1 MLTRRSFVTGAAAFV
16 GASCT
21 RRKASG
27 FSGFAFI
34 ANQDGEAV
42 AALDL
47 TAFAV
52 ARHIRLQGRPTG
64 VAAHPNLPFVYVLT
78 PENGTIHE
86 IRTDTLA
93 LTRKLAVAGAALSMR
108 LSPDGKFLYVLCRQP
123 RCLLRFATAAFRVD
137 GRVPLPAEPVDFDL
151 DREGKQVAVSY
162 GAFGRLSL
170 FDALGG
176 TVGAPVEAAGEINTL
191 RFRSDSR
198 ALIAADVGGR
208 MLSLYDTAK
217 RELVV
222 NLPLGLRP
230 DHICANADGG
240 QVFITGAG
248 ADCVVVVFPYYTPYV
263 AETVLAGHAP
273 GAMAASPQYLFVANR
288 SSADVSILNIQ
299 KRHVVAVTPVGAGPN
314 FITLTPDDQ
323 YALVLNQDSGDVA
336 VIRVLNITR
345 ATADFKR
352 SRKGPLFMMIP
363 VGSKPVSAAVVAI

>member
-1 MLTRRSFVTGAAAFV
+1 M
-16 GASCT
+16 

-27 FSGFAFI
+27 FSGFAFV

-52 ARHIRLQGRPTG
+52 ARHIRVQGRPTSI
-64 VAAHPNLPFVYVLT
+64 AAHPKLPFVYVLT
-78 PENGTIHE
+78 PDNGTIHE

-93 LTRKLAVAGAALSMR
+93 FSRKVAVAGSALSMR
-108 LSPDGKFLYVLCRQP
+108 LSPDGQDLYVLCRQP
-123 RCLLRFATAAFRVD
+123 RCLLRFSTAAFRVG
-137 GRVPLPAEPVDFDL
+137 GRIALPLEPVDFDL
-151 DREGKQVAVSY
+151 DREGKQAAVSY
-162 GAFGRLSL
+162 GAAGTLSL
-170 FDALGG
+170 F
-176 TVGAPVEAAGEINTL
+176 PAAGNGAGSAIAATGELNTI

-198 ALIAADVGGR
+198 ALMAADVDGR
-208 MLSLYDTAK
+208 LLSLYDTAK

-222 NLPLGLRP
+222 NLPLAVRP

-240 QVFITGAG
+240 QLFITGAG

-273 GAMAASPQYLFVANR
+273 GAMASSGLPNSSPQYLFVANR
-288 SSADVSILNIQ
+288 SSGDVSILNIQ
-299 KRHVVAVTPVGAGPN
+299 KRRVIAVTPVGAGPN
-314 FITLTPDDQ
+314 YITLTPDDQ

-345 ATADFKR
+345 AATDFKR
-352 SRKGPLFMMIP
+352 ARKGPLFMMIP
-363 VGSKPVSAAVVAI
+363 VGSKPVSATVVPI